1 MTTSTVSAHNI
12 AAFLNTEPLLVERAS
27 VTLDE
32 SWAPYAQAN
41 LTISM
46 PDIATVNAL
55 DPREDVRIQL
65 ILTQEYGLSE
75 PLSTLTDLFGG
86 DDIADMT
93 TAWGGLF
100 LYEVTTQFYTPFNSF
115 GVRAGARRIFDLT
128 LRERRLNHADG
139 TIDLSLSSDEG
150 LLQDYALVATS
161 SQTAASTAVRQT
173 VSNVLALIGRELE
186 PGTQDGTFDSDAGIW
201 EPGQSAWEYLQPLV
215 QAPGLR
221 LYCDEKRKWYLVDD
235 QAETPGSI
243 NLSYMGTMTQASDV
257 ISRDSLD
264 WYDAVVCK
272 YEYVDGSGNTIIE
285 YDTAS
290 TTGFSKVLTL
300 TFDTAKPGAGQASRI
315 LQRAQG
321 KGRVNDIRAMS
332 DYTAT
337 PGMLATIAMPDTDSQ
352 IGNLSAITWSF
363 PDDEMDVTTRGL
375 LEVSPYAWLYQTV
388 GRHWNSVSSGVH
400 WNTYSP

>member
-1 MTTSTVSAHNI
+1 MTISAHTI
-12 AAFLNTEPLLVERAS
+12 SAYVGTTELSVTTAA

-46 PDIATVNAL
+46 PEIATVNAL

-75 PLSTLTDLFGG
+75 PISTLTDLFGG

-186 PGTQDGTFDSDAGIW
+186 PGTEDGTFDADAGIW

-221 LYCDEKRKWYLVDD
+221 LYCDEKRKWYLVED

-243 NLSYMGTMTQASDV
+243 NLSYIGTMTQASDV

-352 IGNLSAITWSF
+352 IGNLAAITWSF

-375 LEVSPYAWLYQTV
+375 LEVSSYAWLYQAV

-400 WNTYSP
+400 WNTYTP